1 MIYSDFDFKGA
12 AKRELRGLLS
22 PLLVQLS
29 DTSDILSD
37 IYTKH
42 RGGSDQP
49 SEAALVQCLKHVPRF
64 T

>member
-42 RGGSDQP
+42 RGGLRST
-49 SEAALVQCLKHVPRF
+49 KRGRPR
-64 T
+64 TMS